1 MGIDVVDVTRGDA
14 GATDRR
20 AHAAQRAIAVRRRRG
35 DVIGVARQPVT
46 NQFRID
52 LGPARL
58 CMFER
63 FQHHDA
69 GSFAHHEAVAIFVI
83 RP

>member
-1 MGIDVVDVTRGDA
+1 MGIDVVDITRGDA

-20 AHAAQRAIAVRRRRG
+20 GHATQRAIAVWCRRG

-46 NQFRID
+46 NQFRIN

-63 FQHHDA
+63 FDTTTPA
-69 GSFAHHEAVAIFVI
+69 PSPITKPS
-83 RP
+83 RSLS